1 MVERNIKVKGL
12 KRKYKDEIKQIKLI
26 GGSSEIISQVITEM
40 KRKLKSE
47 INEIDKEIREK
58 KKEMIEEIKSKCFW
72 VSLN

>member
-58 KKEMIEEIKSKCFW
+58 KKEMIEEIKSKCF
-72 VSLN
+72 